1 VVEHLEP
8 SSIVVPPGDGSLTTL
23 SPATAGVT
31 VVNPREPHREIEGSP
46 GVRALD
52 AGATMRAM
60 TTTRARVATFV
71 LAYALILAMGQLILR
86 LTPFELHRSV
96 SLDNLWLD
104 VLIEAVW
111 ILAIVVLMVRQ
122 PTSQLW
128 KIVLLWVFVQQIW
141 TFGYLAIE
149 PHVLIELPAFLLGE
163 LWAAVFVHLILA
175 YPSGRLVHRFDRRL
189 VATVYAIAIGFKVV
203 ALIVGPEEC
212 WPICDNPIRLLPS
225 ETLWDI
231 VRFTGLGLVVVLFG
245 AALYELMRHWRAAG
259 PGGRRALWPMVVA
272 APIFCAFAFAGYF
285 ADALLDETAQDA
297 THSINIIG
305 LVQSLLIPVAIIVGA
320 VQARLARGNV
330 ADLAVELSH
339 GVPVGG
345 LQPVLARALRD
356 PSLQIAFPA
365 PTGDGFVDADG
376 RPAPPAA
383 PGRATTR
390 LERDGEVLALLIHDP
405 AIEIEDPG
413 LVEAVGAVARMALE
427 NERLAAQVRAQ
438 LEQVR
443 ASRERIVE
451 AADAERRRVERD
463 LHDGAQ
469 QRLVALAMRLDLA
482 RQTTGA
488 SDALLDE
495 ATAELRT
502 AVGEVRDLARGL
514 HPTILTEAGLG
525 PAIEALAERTSVPVT
540 VEAPA
545 RRFPATIEAAA
556 YFVVA
561 EALTN
566 VARYAGASSV
576 KVDIRAQGE
585 TLSVAVRDDGQGGAD
600 PERGSG
606 LRGLTDRVAAL
617 GGQLAIDSPP
627 EGGTTV
633 RADLPLPA

>member
-1 VVEHLEP
+1 
-8 SSIVVPPGDGSLTTL
+8 
-23 SPATAGVT
+23 
-31 VVNPREPHREIEGSP
+31 
-46 GVRALD
+46 
-52 AGATMRAM
+52 MRAM
-60 TTTRARVATFV
+60 TSTRARVGVFV
-71 LAYALILAMGQLILR
+71 LAYVLIVAAGQLILR
-86 LTPFELHRSV
+86 LTPFELHRTV
-96 SLDNLWLD
+96 SLDDLWLD
-104 VLIEAVW
+104 VLIEAFW
-111 ILAIVVLMVRQ
+111 ITAIVVLMVRQ

-128 KIVLLWVFVQQIW
+128 KIVLLWVLFQQIW
-141 TFGYLAIE
+141 TLGYLAIQ
-149 PHVLIELPAFLLGE
+149 PHVLIELPQYVFGE

-175 YPSGRLVHRFDRRL
+175 YPSGRLVHTFDRRL
-189 VATVYAIAIGFKVV
+189 VAFVYAFAIGIKIV
-203 ALIVGPEEC
+203 ALIVGPDTC
-212 WPICDNPIRLLPS
+212 WPICDNPIRFLPS

-231 VRFTGLGLVVVLFG
+231 VRFTGLGLIPVVFG
-245 AALYELMRHWRAAG
+245 AALFELARHWRAAG
-259 PGGRRALWPMVVA
+259 PGGRRALWPMLIA
-272 APIFCAFAFAGYF
+272 APMFCVFAFAGYF
-285 ADALLDETAQDA
+285 ADALLDEAAQDA
-297 THSINIIG
+297 THTINILGI
-305 LVQSLLIPVAIIVGA
+305 VQALLIPTAILLGA

-330 ADLAVELSH
+330 ADLAMELGR

-365 PTGDGFVDADG
+365 PAGEGFVDPDG
-376 RPAPPAA
+376 RPAPPPA
-383 PGRATTR
+383 PGRATTH

-405 AIEIEDPG
+405 AIELEDPG
-413 LVEAVGAVARMALE
+413 LVEAVGAVARMGLE

-438 LEQVR
+438 LEEVR

-488 SDALLDE
+488 SAALLDE
-495 ATAELRT
+495 ATTELRA
-502 AVGEVRDLARGL
+502 AVAEVRDLARGL

-525 PAIEALAERTSVPVT
+525 PAIEALAERTSVPVS

-545 RRFPATIEAAA
+545 RRFPANLEAAA

-566 VARYAGASSV
+566 VARYAGASTV
-576 KVDIRAQGE
+576 HVEIRAVGE
-585 TLSVAVRDDGQGGAD
+585 TLTVAVRDDGQGGAD
-600 PERGSG
+600 PDRGSG
-606 LRGLTDRVAAL
+606 LSGLADRVASL

-627 EGGTTV
+627 DGGTTV

>member
-1 VVEHLEP
+1 
-8 SSIVVPPGDGSLTTL
+8 
-23 SPATAGVT
+23 
-31 VVNPREPHREIEGSP
+31 
-46 GVRALD
+46 
-52 AGATMRAM
+52 M
-60 TTTRARVATFV
+60 TGTRARIAGFVVAYV
-71 LAYALILAMGQLILR
+71 LIVAVGQLILR
-86 LTPFELHRSV
+86 LTPYELHRTV
-96 SLDNLWLD
+96 SLDDLWLD
-104 VLIEAVW
+104 AFIESVW

-128 KIVLLWVFVQQIW
+128 KVVLLWVAFQQIW
-141 TFGYLAIE
+141 TLGYLPIE
-149 PHVLIELPAFLLGE
+149 PRALIEVPTYILGE

-189 VATVYAIAIGFKVV
+189 VGFVYAFAIGIKVV
-203 ALIVGPEEC
+203 ALVLGPDPC
-212 WPICDNPIRLLPS
+212 WPICDNPIRFLPS

-231 VRFTGLGLVVVLFG
+231 VRFTGLALVPMVFG
-245 AALYELMRHWRAAG
+245 AALFELGRHWRAAG
-259 PGGRRALWPMVVA
+259 PGGRRALWPMLVA
-272 APIFCAFAFAGYF
+272 APLFCLFAFAGYF
-285 ADALLDETAQDA
+285 ADALLDEAAQDA
-297 THSINIIG
+297 THGINIIG
-305 LVQSLLIPVAIIVGA
+305 IAQSLLIPVAIVFGA

-330 ADLAVELSH
+330 AELAMELGR

-345 LQPVLARALRD
+345 LQAVLARALRD

-365 PTGDGFVDADG
+365 PSGEGFVDPEG
-376 RPAPPAA
+376 RPAPG
-383 PGRATTR
+383 PGPHRATTR
-390 LERDGEVLALLIHDP
+390 LERDGDVLALLIHDP
-405 AIEIEDPG
+405 AIEVDDPG

-438 LEQVR
+438 LEEVR

-488 SDALLDE
+488 SAALLDE
-495 ATAELRT
+495 ATTELRA
-502 AVGEVRDLARGL
+502 AVAEVRDLARGL

-525 PAIEALAERTSVPVT
+525 PAIEALAERTNIPVS
-540 VEAPA
+540 VEAPD
-545 RRFPATIEAAA
+545 RRFPANVEAAA

-566 VARYAGASSV
+566 VTRYAGATGV
-576 KVDIRAQGE
+576 RVVVRAEGE
-585 TLSVAVRDDGQGGAD
+585 TLSVAVTDDGRGGAD
-600 PERGSG
+600 PAVGSG
-606 LRGLTDRVAAL
+606 LRGLADRVAAL

-627 EGGTTV
+627 DGGTTV

>member
-1 VVEHLEP
+1 M
-8 SSIVVPPGDGSLTTL
+8 IG
-23 SPATAGVT
+23 
-31 VVNPREPHREIEGSP
+31 
-46 GVRALD
+46 
-52 AGATMRAM
+52 
-60 TTTRARVATFV
+60 TRARVAGFV
-71 LAYALILAMGQLILR
+71 IAYALILAVGQLILR
-86 LTPFELHRSV
+86 LTPFELHRTV
-96 SLDNLWLD
+96 SLDDLWLD
-104 VLIEAVW
+104 LLIEAVW
-111 ILAIVVLMVRQ
+111 ILALVVLMVRQ

-128 KIVLLWVFVQQIW
+128 KVVLLWVAFQQIW
-141 TFGYLAIE
+141 TLGYLPIE
-149 PHVLIELPAFLLGE
+149 PHVLIELPQYVFGE

-189 VATVYAIAIGFKVV
+189 VTFVYALAIGIKVV
-203 ALIVGPEEC
+203 ALVVGRDPC
-212 WPICDNPIRLLPS
+212 WPICDNPIRFLPS

-231 VRFTGLGLVVVLFG
+231 ARFTGLGLVPVVFG
-245 AALYELMRHWRAAG
+245 AALFELARHWRAAG
-259 PGGRRALWPMVVA
+259 PGGRRALWPMLVA
-272 APIFCAFAFAGYF
+272 APLFCLFAFAGYF
-285 ADALLDETAQDA
+285 ADALLDEAAQDA
-297 THSINIIG
+297 THGFNIIG
-305 LVQSLLIPVAIIVGA
+305 IVQSLLIPVAIVFGA

-330 ADLAVELSH
+330 AELAMELGR

-365 PTGDGFVDADG
+365 PSGDGFVDPEG
-376 RPAPPAA
+376 RPAPA
-383 PGRATTR
+383 PRPDRATTR
-390 LERDGEVLALLIHDP
+390 LERDGDVLALLIHDP
-405 AIEIEDPG
+405 AIELDDPG
-413 LVEAVGAVARMALE
+413 LVEAVGAVARMGLE

-438 LEQVR
+438 LEEVR

-482 RQTTGA
+482 RETTGA
-488 SDALLDE
+488 SAALLDE
-495 ATAELRT
+495 ATTELRA
-502 AVGEVRDLARGL
+502 AVAEVRDLARGL
-514 HPTILTEAGLG
+514 HPPILTEAGLG

-540 VEAPA
+540 VDAPA
-545 RRFPATIEAAA
+545 RRFPPNIEAAA

-576 KVDIRAQGE
+576 RVEIRADGE
-585 TLSVAVRDDGQGGAD
+585 TLTVAVRDDGHGGAD

-617 GGQLAIDSPP
+617 GGRLAIDSPP
-627 EGGTTV
+627 DGGTTV

>member
-1 VVEHLEP
+1 
-8 SSIVVPPGDGSLTTL
+8 
-23 SPATAGVT
+23 
-31 VVNPREPHREIEGSP
+31 
-46 GVRALD
+46 
-52 AGATMRAM
+52 MRAM
-60 TTTRARVATFV
+60 TSTRARIAGFA
-71 LAYALILAMGQLILR
+71 LAYVAIVAAGQLILR

-96 SLDNLWLD
+96 SLDDMWLD
-104 VLIEAVW
+104 VMVDAVW

-128 KIVLLWVFVQQIW
+128 KVVLLWVLFQQIW
-141 TFGYLAIE
+141 TLGYLPIE
-149 PHVLIELPAFLLGE
+149 PRILIELPTFLGGE
-163 LWAAVFVHLILA
+163 LWAAVFIHLILA
-175 YPSGRLVHRFDRRL
+175 YPSGRLSHPFDRGL
-189 VATVYAIAIGFKVV
+189 VAFVYAIAIGFKFL
-203 ALIVGPEEC
+203 ALVVGPEPC
-212 WPICDNPIRLLPS
+212 WPICDNPIRFLPS
-225 ETLWDI
+225 ERLWDI
-231 VRFTGLGLVVVLFG
+231 IRFTGLGLVVAVFG
-245 AALYELMRHWRAAG
+245 AALFELTRHWRAAG

-272 APIFCAFAFAGYF
+272 APFFCAFAFAGYF

-297 THSINIIG
+297 THSINVLGIAQG
-305 LVQSLLIPVAIIVGA
+305 LLIPVAVVLGA
-320 VQARLARGNV
+320 IQARLARGNV
-330 ADLAVELSH
+330 AELAMELGR

-365 PTGDGFVDADG
+365 PSGEGLVDPDG
-376 RPAPPAA
+376 RPAPAPG

-390 LERDGEVLALLIHDP
+390 LERDDEILALLIYDP
-405 AIEIEDPG
+405 VIELEDPG
-413 LVEAVGAVARMALE
+413 LVDAVGTVATMALE

-438 LEQVR
+438 LEEVR

-488 SDALLDE
+488 SAALLDE
-495 ATAELRT
+495 ATTELRA
-502 AVGEVRDLARGL
+502 AVAEVRDLARGL
-514 HPTILTEAGLG
+514 HPTILVETGLG
-525 PAIEALAERTSVPVT
+525 PAIEALAERTSVPVS
-540 VEAPA
+540 VEAPT
-545 RRFPATIEAAA
+545 RRFPANVEAAA

-566 VARYAGASSV
+566 VARYAGATIV
-576 KVDIRAQGE
+576 RVEIRAKGDRL
-585 TLSVAVRDDGQGGAD
+585 TVAVRDDGHGGAD

-617 GGQLAIDSPP
+617 GGQLAIESPP
-627 EGGTTV
+627 DGGTTV